1 MLTDWRSTI
10 NLRNCCTYAQNII
23 IMLMSFDSYW
33 PFHYHHRRIDSI
45 ASPPSKNIYFHVC
58 LWPFKNKSDK
68 PDFSDFVCLFQ
79 FDGALAQPTS
89 SSSLPSPIQPAL
101 NAYICNFLNLIIF
114 LFFARASE
122 RAFWQMKCLLPSRSS
137 SSSYIL
143 CVHNFKFPSK
153 ILYILKIKL
162 FIISTTLLTC
172 VCAWHRVCLREK
184 CSERIQGFLILKSEW
199 VSAGER
205 YIEKCEMY
213 YSKIIIWIL

>member
-23 IMLMSFDSYW
+23 IMLMSIDSYW

-58 LWPFKNKSDK
+58 LWPFKNKSDM

-114 LFFARASE
+114 LFFCAREWESILANE
-122 RAFWQMKCLLPSRSS
+122 MPFAFSQQQQQL
-137 SSSYIL
+137 
-143 CVHNFKFPSK
+143 HF
-153 ILYILKIKL
+153 
-162 FIISTTLLTC
+162 
-172 VCAWHRVCLREK
+172 VCAQFQISFKNFV
-184 CSERIQGFLILKSEW
+184 
-199 VSAGER
+199 
-205 YIEKCEMY
+205 YIKN
-213 YSKIIIWIL
+213 